1 MYARVWAHWNH
12 SFNTGLSYLGLDS
25 CFHILS
31 FSGLTKGVA
40 KVRWLLEGRYSSFLS
55 ALRIHQLTF
64 HGGWNCWW
72 LWHHL
77 STDMAGNVPFLMSEA
92 ECGWEP
98 EENFVFHKWNSMKG
112 SSKWFRIYFKEWK
125 RTREMFNSKISK
137 NANNLSFCFH
147 LGSLLCKRNCSLVF
161 VLCCLKNNV

>member
-1 MYARVWAHWNH
+1 MA
-12 SFNTGLSYLGLDS
+12 G
-25 CFHILS
+25 ILS
-31 FSGLTKGVA
+31 FL
-40 KVRWLLEGRYSSFLS
+40 SSFW
-55 ALRIHQLTF
+55 AHQLTF

-98 EENFVFHKWNSMKG
+98 EENFVLHKWNSMKG

-147 LGSLLCKRNCSLVF
+147 LGSLLCKRNCSLGWRLIWNISWKAFLFSSYVAHENF
-161 VLCCLKNNV
+161 HEPHLSQNEITWAT